1 MIVGIVYGGTS
12 EERFASEKNAH
23 DISAALHSKGYDVIL
38 FEYGKDI
45 VENLKKAAVE
55 VVYLCVQ
62 GKGHGDGTLQAMLEH
77 EGIPFTGSGMR
88 AASLINDKILCK
100 FLFDKYNIKTPRWD
114 ILTKEQYD
122 ENSYPYEE
130 FGFPFVAKAPT
141 QGGSFGIEL
150 IKNRDDLKAMEN
162 VFKYDDPIL
171 IEEFIKGNFFTVGFY
186 ERKGELITLPPVE
199 GIELYDGQTYE
210 NQDELVKF
218 TGKYGIKRNSLD
230 KESTLKVTD
239 MARKVFDVTMAEGV
253 ARVDFMIS
261 EKDKNAY
268 VLEINAVP
276 GLKRSSLMPLE
287 AELMNIG
294 YEDMIEDILLAALN
308 KK

>member
-1 MIVGIVYGGTS
+1 MTVGIVYGGTS

-23 DISAALHSKGYDVIL
+23 DICVALKSKGYDVTL
-38 FEYGKDI
+38 FEYRKDLIETLRKGKVD
-45 VENLKKAAVE
+45 
-55 VVYLCVQ
+55 VVFLCVQ
-62 GKGHGDGTLQAMLEH
+62 GKGHGDGTLQGMLEH

-100 FLFDKYNIKTPRWD
+100 LLFDKFGISTPRWD
-114 ILTKEQYD
+114 ILTKKQYN
-122 ENSYPYEE
+122 EGTYNYEK

-150 IKNRDDLKAMEN
+150 IKGRDDIHLIEE

-171 IEEFIKGNFFTVGFY
+171 LEEYIRGNFFTVGFY

-199 GIELYDGQTYE
+199 GIEFGDGEKYVS
-210 NQDELVKF
+210 QDELVKF

-230 KESTLKVTD
+230 YDSTEKIID
-239 MARKVFDVTMAEGV
+239 MAKKVFEVTMASGLG
-253 ARVDFMIS
+253 RVDFMIS
-261 EKDKNAY
+261 EKDIKAY

-287 AELMNIG
+287 AELMNIN
-294 YEDMIEDILLAALN
+294 YEDMIEDILLSAL
-308 KK
+308 K